1 MRRNKATENEPGEI
15 QKSAPGAQEEAQL
28 LPSKWGAKL
37 HNGQGPISTANTIG
51 RQVYE
56 QRVLIKGA
64 GSGLGG

>member
-37 HNGQGPISTANTIG
+37 HNGQGPISTANTMLTW
-51 RQVYE
+51 E
-56 QRVLIKGA
+56 T
-64 GSGLGG
+64 GL